1 MIEAVGAQ
9 AAELLAFLH
18 ARAFDKPWS
27 AAEIAGLMENPAVF
41 ALVSRD
47 APPHDVAPSDAAP
60 NDHGAN
66 DRTPN
71 PAKGFVL
78 AWAAAGDAELL
89 TVAVIPEARRKGV
102 AASLVSAASVTA
114 LVRGAASM
122 HLEVAQ
128 DNLAAR
134 ALYAKLGYEE
144 AGRRHAYYA
153 GEGGFVDAIVMK
165 RTLPR
170 PLV

>member
-1 MIEAVGAQ
+1 MIEAVGAD
-9 AAELLAFLH
+9 AAELLGHLH
-18 ARAFDKPWS
+18 ARAFAKPWS
-27 AAEIAGLMENPAVF
+27 MAEIAKLMENPAVF
-41 ALVSRD
+41 AVVSR
-47 APPHDVAPSDAAP
+47 ASEPQ
-60 NDHGAN
+60 
-66 DRTPN
+66 
-71 PAKGFVL
+71 GFAM

-102 AASLVSAASVTA
+102 GASLVSAASVTA
-114 LVRGAASM
+114 LVRGSASM
-122 HLEVAQ
+122 HLEVAE
-128 DNLAAR
+128 DNHAAR

>member
-1 MIEAVGAQ
+1 MIEAVGADS
-9 AAELLAFLH
+9 ADLLGALH

-27 AAEIAGLMENPAVF
+27 AGEIAKLLENPAVF
-41 ALVSRD
+41 AIVSRS
-47 APPHDVAPSDAAP
+47 AEPQ
-60 NDHGAN
+60 
-66 DRTPN
+66 
-71 PAKGFVL
+71 GFVM
-78 AWAAAGDAELL
+78 AWAAAGDSELL
-89 TVAVIPEARRKGV
+89 TVAVIPEARRKGIG
-102 AASLVSAASVTA
+102 ASLVTSAGVTA

-122 HLEVAQ
+122 HLEVAE
-128 DNLAAR
+128 DNAGAR

-170 PLV
+170 PVV